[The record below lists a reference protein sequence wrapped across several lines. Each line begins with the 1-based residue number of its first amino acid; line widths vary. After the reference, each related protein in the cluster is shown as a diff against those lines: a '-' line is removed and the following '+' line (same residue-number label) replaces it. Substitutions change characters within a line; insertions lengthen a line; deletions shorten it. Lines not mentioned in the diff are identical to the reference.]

1 MDIYT
6 LGRLALPGVVAI
18 MAVAAILTLFAGVFT
33 AVKTLTSL
41 QRFFQQMEDEQATF
55 SHDQHQYWTGELP
68 NLPCRQR
75 NELTS
80 RHARAQ
86 HGCA

>member
-33 AVKTLTSL
+33 AVKTLASL
-41 QRFFQQMEDEQATF
+41 QRFLANEFARQMEDSRRPSVTININTGRRASKPPMQAKK
-55 SHDQHQYWTGELP
+55 
-68 NLPCRQR
+68 
-75 NELTS
+75 
-80 RHARAQ
+80 
-86 HGCA
+86 